1 MGGLTGAKQIT
12 AFMLSIFFEEL
23 PSAQCIEYMGGM
35 AMSYRIE
42 YGKDHRYRIPGNRR
56 KWGRIITVL
65 SIIVAGVGLGFC
77 AVQQIGLEGFLPGD
91 PVITG
96 AALDN
101 LVESWR
107 NGVPAGEAFTVFC
120 EEIVAHAQI
129 IR

>member
-1 MGGLTGAKQIT
+1 
-12 AFMLSIFFEEL
+12 
-23 PSAQCIEYMGGM
+23 
-35 AMSYRIE
+35 MSYRIE

-56 KWGRIITVL
+56 NWGRIITVFC
-65 SIIVAGVGLGFC
+65 IIFAGAGLGFC

-107 NGVPAGEAFTVFC
+107 NGVLAGEAFTVFC